1 VYLLLQNIKSLSKHL
16 SVVLYSKMYGDS
28 VPHPH
33 GQVVAEDIFQ
43 NGLIPSDT
51 DFRIFRD
58 FGNVPGENED
68 TVIIENELTLW
79 HQVFDVYIKHMAH

>member
-1 VYLLLQNIKSLSKHL
+1 L
-16 SVVLYSKMYGDS
+16 SVILYSKMYGDS

-58 FGNVPGENED
+58 FGNIPGENKD
-68 TVIIENELTLW
+68 SVIIETELTLW
-79 HQVFDVYIKHMAH
+79 HQVFDVHIKHVA

>member
-1 VYLLLQNIKSLSKHL
+1 MPQNIKSLSKHL
-16 SVVLYSKMYGDS
+16 FVIVYSKMYGDS

-43 NGLIPSDT
+43 SGLIPSDT

-58 FGNVPGENED
+58 FGHVPGENKD
-68 TVIIENELTLW
+68 SVVIETELTLLAPS
-79 HQVFDVYIKHMAH
+79 V